1 MRIGTTKTK
10 SQRKKNIYIRSKKK
24 LFLEKK
30 TRNIYKPETAVKKKT
45 ETREWGD
52 EKYVHAFGAIF
63 E

>member
-1 MRIGTTKTK
+1 MVQQKLNRREKKTYTSDPK
-10 SQRKKNIYIRSKKK
+10 RNFFK
-24 LFLEKK
+24 KK